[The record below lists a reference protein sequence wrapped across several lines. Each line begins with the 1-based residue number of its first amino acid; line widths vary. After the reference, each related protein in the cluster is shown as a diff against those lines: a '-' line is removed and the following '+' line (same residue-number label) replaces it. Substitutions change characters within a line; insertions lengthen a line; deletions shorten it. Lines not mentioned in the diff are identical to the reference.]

1 MTEIILSEDV
11 ENLGEV
17 GEVVDVKPGYARNYL
32 IPHGKALPATDGNLE
47 RLRQK
52 RRRSERAE
60 ERVLEEAGDLGR
72 RLDGLSLT
80 FQQRAAE
87 EGKLFGSVTV
97 QDIVDRL
104 AEDGLTVDRQDVRL
118 EEPIKEL
125 GVYNVAV
132 ELHPDVRPEMK
143 VWVVAEE

>member
-60 ERVLEEAGDLGR
+60 ERVREEAGDLGR
-72 RLDGLSLT
+72 RLDGRSLT
-80 FQQRAAE
+80 FQERAAE

-104 AEDGLTVDRQDVRL
+104 AEDGLTVDRKDVRL

>member
-1 MTEIILSEDV
+1 MTEIILREDV
-11 ENLGEV
+11 ENLGEA

-32 IPHGKALPATDGNLE
+32 IPHGKALHATEGNLE
-47 RLRQK
+47 RLRQR

-60 ERVLEEAGDLGR
+60 ERVREEADDLGGQ
-72 RLDGLSLT
+72 LDGRSLT
-80 FQQRAAE
+80 FQMRAAE
-87 EGKLFGSVTV
+87 EGRLFGSVSV

-104 AEDGLTVDRQDVRL
+104 EEEGLTVKRQDVRL